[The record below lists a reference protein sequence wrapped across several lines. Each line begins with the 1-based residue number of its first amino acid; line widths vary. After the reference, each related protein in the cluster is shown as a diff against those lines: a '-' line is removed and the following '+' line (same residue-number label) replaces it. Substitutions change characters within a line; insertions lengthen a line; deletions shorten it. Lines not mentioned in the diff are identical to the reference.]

1 MLEFWNEALPG
12 GKVCTNICPSVQNS
26 PAAWGLGSKKKTLKS
41 SCPKL
46 VLLSLEETFYKTI
59 PWMA

>member
-12 GKVCTNICPSVQNS
+12 GKVCTNRCPSVQNS
-26 PAAWGLGSKKKTLKS
+26 PAAWGLGSKKTLKS

-46 VLLSLEETFYKTI
+46 VLLSLEGTLCKTI